1 MNAKVVLGV
10 NAASSPKKP
19 TPPTSPLK
27 IPGQLSLPSFPS
39 NITVATM
46 CSEDDFQSLQGR
58 LSEAVADEQPSHEQE
73 LAAARAFLSLEE
85 LSEPKEPLVM
95 PLRKVQKTKVHRQ
108 LLHSHEELEL
118 LLPVRVMV

>member
-1 MNAKVVLGV
+1 MNAKT
-10 NAASSPKKP
+10 AASNLKKP
-19 TPPTSPLK
+19 SLPAPPLK

-46 CSEDDFQSLQGR
+46 CSEEDDFQSLQGR

-85 LSEPKEPLVM
+85 LSEARAPVVM
-95 PLRKVQKTKVHRQ
+95 PLRKVRKTKVHRQ